1 MGSLQL
7 SKLHVNEINAKDS
20 ANTAMTIDSGGKVL
34 FPNTPRFH
42 ARLSANQSIPD
53 SADTLLQ
60 LNTVDYNVGS
70 YYDTSTYRF
79 TPPAGVYCITFMVTI
94 NSSTPDYVLGRIFK
108 NGSNGILDHRGMESN
123 AANAYVSCNGTVQ
136 AYLNGTDYIDFRVQH
151 NVNSAADASSTVG
164 QTFACGFLIG

>member
-1 MGSLQL
+1 MS
-7 SKLHVNEINAKDS
+7 SKLLVDSIEGRTGAGINYS
-20 ANTAMTIDSGGKVL
+20 
-34 FPNTPRFH
+34 NTPRFH

-108 NGSNGILDHRGMESN
+108 NGSNGILDNRGMESN

-151 NVNSAADASSTVG
+151 NLNSSADASSTVG
-164 QTFACGFLIG
+164 QTFACAFQISKG